1 MHYWRREAS
10 KNLWRLCSLE
20 MRFFFIFF
28 FTIIIFSFCFQG
40 HRPHHVH
47 SFLPYLHL
55 SASGHLHRL
64 LCHDSSVSFWL
75 KLLSWGHAAQL
86 NLTCKDWSLNWPRAV
101 SVTVCF
107 LNSSVLSFLSSSGNA
122 VYKVTAVDDKCT
134 YVDHTCNPKVSAYV
148 TVFCCTAFDSRL
160 ESWTKHL
167 NQQLFDITLFSSVS
181 DLQSDQR
188 HQSVSWLSVHVRLLW
203 RREYIPPL
211 HPGTSSLQPVCVP
224 LVGQLHH
231 RPGAV
236 HPGWGLRVLLLG
248 PEEAWRHPALST
260 LLLVQQGHTVFHF
273 YTPKTRD
280 VRWCQTTDVM

>member
-40 HRPHHVH
+40 HRQHHVH

-86 NLTCKDWSLNWPRAV
+86 NLTCKDWSLNWPCAV

-107 LNSSVLSFLSSSGNA
+107 LNFSVLSFLSSSGNA

-167 NQQLFDITLFSSVS
+167 KSTVVQYYFVFFCLRPSVRPTSPKCVLALSACSPSMAARVYTTATSWYFISATCLCSSGWS
-181 DLQSDQR
+181 TSP
-188 HQSVSWLSVHVRLLW
+188 SPWGSAPWLGPSRPTTGPWGSLKTFRSVHFTPR
-203 RREYIPPL
+203 
-211 HPGTSSLQPVCVP
+211 S
-224 LVGQLHH
+224 
-231 RPGAV
+231 A
-236 HPGWGLRVLLLG
+236 G
-248 PEEAWRHPALST
+248 PYGISFLYS
-260 LLLVQQGHTVFHF
+260 
-273 YTPKTRD
+273 KN
-280 VRWCQTTDVM
+280 